1 MEFSLAYAQAQET
14 AHTKG
19 CLREAFIFPQH
30 QGQDALYFLG
40 NSLGLPCVA
49 AQTALQRVS
58 DQWAAHGVEGFFDA
72 QPPWWDLET
81 QAAEQLSPWVGAA
94 PKSIAVLNALTVNL
108 QFLMLHFYRPT
119 PQRYKIIMEEK
130 AFPSDQ
136 YLVQS
141 QLEFHGKNPKT
152 DCIEVPRS
160 GHHWDTT
167 SFLEAIEQHGED
179 TAILF
184 LSGVNYYNGQKFDLE
199 TITAAAQKKGILVGL
214 DLAHAVGNIPLELER
229 WNVDFAAWC
238 SYKYLNGGPGS
249 LGGIY
254 INEKHLRTS
263 SPSFKGWWGVKRE
276 ARFAMAPEFE
286 GTSEA
291 SSWHQST
298 PSILALA
305 PLCAALET
313 RNQITPK
320 DYFKRQHALTSFL
333 AYVLTQVAQ
342 KTASQFEIITP
353 TDRGAQLTVLLHGQG
368 KTVYDRLLAQGVY
381 VDWREPNAIRMA
393 PTALYNTFGEIY
405 EFANRLEKALA

>member
-1 MEFSLAYAQAQET
+1 MKFRVRGTIGIRTSIF
-14 AHTKG
+14 
-19 CLREAFIFPQH
+19 EA
-30 QGQDALYFLG
+30 
-40 NSLGLPCVA
+40 
-49 AQTALQRVS
+49 
-58 DQWAAHGVEGFFDA
+58 
-72 QPPWWDLET
+72 
-81 QAAEQLSPWVGAA
+81 
-94 PKSIAVLNALTVNL
+94 K
-108 QFLMLHFYRPT
+108 
-119 PQRYKIIMEEK
+119 
-130 AFPSDQ
+130 
-136 YLVQS
+136 
-141 QLEFHGKNPKT
+141 
-152 DCIEVPRS
+152 
-160 GHHWDTT
+160 
-167 SFLEAIEQHGED
+167 EQHGAD

-238 SYKYLNGGPGS
+238 SYKYLHGGPGS

-254 INEKHLRTS
+254 INEKHLSTS

-320 DYFKRQHALTSFL
+320 DYFKRQNALTNFL

-342 KTASQFEIITP
+342 KTASKFEIITP